1 MYGYLAKL
9 YGRAARNALAHHWRS
24 FAIVVPI
31 ALVLT
36 FKMIQYADALPTV
49 SQQRELAMVLVF
61 TAAIALGA
69 LVGLW
74 QKDRHLLAEHVPPHA
89 VRQINGLKLA
99 VPGLLAA
106 AIVFVSTWSGG
117 RRWPWLLTLGFCVAY
132 LGSWLFS
139 RGVGFKPPRTAKLRG
154 DWTRRSYLV
163 AFEAI
168 AATLLHRRLYYPMV
182 LILVALCGG
191 CWWVAQR
198 TALPFAGLVV
208 VSTLVVLYH
217 FSASHQDEL
226 AGAGPQYVRR
236 FEIKAIVGE
245 GLFWWLHAIVPFA
258 VATCI
263 ELRWSGWRSESMPL
277 VVYALVTVEV
287 TWLIFSHTMAKYL
300 YPQQRLGQMIFTGL
314 SAIIP
319 LVPIYF
325 TYTLLRGSRHA

>member
-1 MYGYLAKL
+1 MYGYLAKI
-9 YGRAARNALAHHWRS
+9 YGRAARNALVHHWRS

-31 ALVLT
+31 ALALA
-36 FKMIQYADALPTV
+36 FKLVQYADALAPGP
-49 SQQRELAMVLVF
+49 QQRELAIVLVLG
-61 TAAIALGA
+61 AALSLGA
-69 LVGLW
+69 LAGLW
-74 QKDRHLLAEHVPPHA
+74 QQDGQLLAEHLPPPA
-89 VRQINGLKLA
+89 IRQINGLKLA
-99 VPGLLAA
+99 LLGVLGAA
-106 AIVFVSTWSGG
+106 AVFVMTWSEGG
-117 RRWPWLLTLGFCVAY
+117 RWPWLLSLGFCVAY

-139 RGVGFKPPRTAKLRG
+139 RSVGFKPPRTAKLRG
-154 DWTRRSYLV
+154 DWTRRRYLV
-163 AFEAI
+163 TFEAA

-198 TALPFAGLVV
+198 TTLPFAGLIV

-226 AGAGPQYVRR
+226 SGAGPRYASR
-236 FEIKAIVGE
+236 FQIKAIIGE

-258 VATCI
+258 ASACIDLWRGEGLPWVYGLVALEI
-263 ELRWSGWRSESMPL
+263 
-277 VVYALVTVEV
+277 
-287 TWLIFSHTMAKYL
+287 TWLVFSHTMAKYL